1 MSANT
6 YEQVRESITTNVV
19 ATIASS
25 IKNQHAPFMRDIKA
39 QNFERAFN
47 PTNGNSWEGLNSLML
62 DIKKAEKNIQVMNG
76 LQLKMPHFWVLQQ
89 RKLKQLKTLG
99 KIRLLKSNISLKKS

>member
-1 MSANT
+1 MNKL
-6 YEQVRESITTNVV
+6 EGFITTNVV

-62 DIKKAEKNIQVMNG
+62 DIKKAEKKYPSNGNG
-76 LQLKMPHFWVLQQ
+76 LQLKMPHFWVLQ

>member
-62 DIKKAEKNIQVMNG
+62 DIKKAEKKYPSNEWITIKDASF
-76 LQLKMPHFWVLQQ
+76 LVLQQ